1 MEKNFVEKIK
11 TQLEKEK
18 MVLEKELR
26 GFAEKN
32 KLSRS
37 DWDTRFPSFHGH
49 NLEEE
54 ADEVEEYGNL
64 LPVER
69 TLETRLAEV
78 NLALKKI
85 KEGKYGFCEKCG
97 QVVSPE
103 RLQTIPE
110 TRICDKCKK

>member
-1 MEKNFVEKIK
+1 MEKNLAEKMK

-18 MVLEKELR
+18 TVLEKELR

-64 LPVER
+64 LPVEK

-78 NLALKKI
+78 NLALEKM

-97 QVVSPE
+97 REIEPD
-103 RLQTIPE
+103 RLKTIPE
-110 TRICDKCKK
+110 TRVCHRCAV